1 MESTAATI
9 DENGLIVYLRKECPA
24 VVVANRGEGDKAFLV
39 LELKRSNSS
48 SGDYLLP
55 FVKVAMDS
63 IDLTIDDAWLDPLQS
78 WADQLRS
85 GASLRRGFRF
95 ADISSIAGQS
105 VLEGYEPPP
114 LPAVIQVDNFF
125 ISKVDLTVWCALKL
139 RTVRF
144 LPQWIRT
151 AIRMLSFSGQLTL
164 DGERNIP
171 PHRGS
176 LHDFL
181 RGLGAMYA
189 MNLLSHMG
197 ELLGKSS
204 VLNLPRVPLRIL
216 MTSGSYVTDSF
227 SQMTGEAASLLS
239 TLTLDEEYIA
249 RQRQIRNAKQ
259 IEQLVSS

>member
-1 MESTAATI
+1 
-9 DENGLIVYLRKECPA
+9 
-24 VVVANRGEGDKAFLV
+24 
-39 LELKRSNSS
+39 
-48 SGDYLLP
+48 
-55 FVKVAMDS
+55 
-63 IDLTIDDAWLDPLQS
+63 
-78 WADQLRS
+78 
-85 GASLRRGFRF
+85 
-95 ADISSIAGQS
+95 
-105 VLEGYEPPP
+105 YEPPP

-164 DGERNIP
+164 DGVDLKLPERNIP

-216 MTSGSYVTDSF
+216 MTSGYVTDSF

-259 IEQLVSS
+259 IESIQDGLAEAGKSLQQGIDGLADIVREPMRGAEQDGV